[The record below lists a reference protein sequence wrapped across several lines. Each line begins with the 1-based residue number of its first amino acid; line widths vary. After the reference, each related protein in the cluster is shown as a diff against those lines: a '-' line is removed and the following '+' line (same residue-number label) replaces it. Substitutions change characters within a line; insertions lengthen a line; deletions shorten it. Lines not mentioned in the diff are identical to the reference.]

1 MVYRMRQKGLS
12 DEVIQEA
19 IIGQMKWIAR
29 EIRKRF
35 SSAEQIESLT
45 DKDRQK
51 LIQSLM
57 RKGYGY
63 SDVIR
68 HLMMNK
74 E

>member
-1 MVYRMRQKGLS
+1 MEEADWT
-12 DEVIQEA
+12 DEM
-19 IIGQMKWIAR
+19 GIAR
-29 EIRKRF
+29 EIRRRF

-63 SDVIR
+63 SDINHVIR
-68 HLMMNK
+68 HFDELEEDTLWN
-74 E
+74 